1 MTEKNPVVTD
11 TAPVLVVGATGKVGR
26 LVVENLLARGKKVR
40 ALVRPTSEASS
51 LEDAGAEIARGDML
65 DPGSLVGAMDGID
78 SLITTAAGYSKR
90 KKGDGAETDVV
101 GNRNLVD
108 AASRAGVRR
117 FVLTSILTA
126 DRTPG
131 VAHFWH
137 KKLAEDY
144 LAEQGVPFVSLR
156 PGAFF
161 EQFAS
166 DGALRKGRMSWFGSS
181 GVPLAFVLKNDLARY
196 LAEAVDAPGVEGERI
211 DIGWDRAVSATETAE
226 ILGGLLGREVR
237 LRTVPMG
244 AISAAGGL
252 IGPFNSTVKDMA
264 GMLEWFGTGRFVAD
278 TTRQGE
284 VFGPTP
290 TPRQALAGFLEGR
303 GYVPNSSDERR
314 IALAKEAS

>member
-1 MTEKNPVVTD
+1 MKKKD
-11 TAPVLVVGATGKVGR
+11 TAPVLVVGATGNVGR
-26 LVVENLLARGKKVR
+26 LVVENLLARGREVR
-40 ALVRPTSEASS
+40 ALVRPTSDASS

-65 DPGSLVGAMDGID
+65 DPSSLVGAMDGID

-90 KKGDGAETDVV
+90 KKGDGAEADVV

-108 AASRAGVRR
+108 AAGRAGIRR

-144 LAEQGVPFVSLR
+144 LAERGVPFVALR

-166 DGALRKGRMSWFGSS
+166 DEGLAKGRMWWFGSA
-181 GVPLAFVLKNDLARY
+181 GTPLAFVLKNDLARY

-211 DIGWDRAVSATETAE
+211 DVGWDRAVSPTETAE
-226 ILGGLLGREVR
+226 ILGELLGRKVR
-237 LRTVPMG
+237 LRTFPMRM
-244 AISAAGGL
+244 ISAAGGT

-264 GMLEWFGTGRFVAD
+264 GMLEWFATGRFVAD
-278 TTRQGE
+278 TTRQGQ
-284 VFGPTP
+284 VFGPAP
-290 TPRQALAGFLEGR
+290 TPRRALVSFLEGH
-303 GYVPNSSDERR
+303 GYATSGSVERR
-314 IALAKEAS
+314 VRPAKEAS